1 VRIALLA
8 PLFLVA
14 LAGCDMLWQL
24 EDVKRPPDAL
34 VISEASVDAPP
45 RCPFSD
51 NFDDNVISPMW
62 FVMDPTQTKALV
74 SEKAGQLDVSL
85 RTDLDD
91 AYNGIAFV
99 DPHDL
104 SSMITRVTIYP
115 MNEAG
120 WYELYFQIYLD
131 GMNNVQFQTG
141 AGGLSYA
148 VVTDGVPMR
157 TFLTYDPAKHRHL
170 QFRHDA
176 VAHLINFE
184 ASGDSTTFETLATLV
199 VPWSFSAVKVAFF
212 AGTFQTGGVPPGSAR
227 FDDFSVCPP

>member
-1 VRIALLA
+1 
-8 PLFLVA
+8 
-14 LAGCDMLWQL
+14 
-24 EDVKRPPDAL
+24 
-34 VISEASVDAPP
+34 
-45 RCPFSD
+45 
-51 NFDDNVISPMW
+51 
-62 FVMDPTQTKALV
+62 
-74 SEKAGQLDVSL
+74 
-85 RTDLDD
+85 
-91 AYNGIAFV
+91 
-99 DPHDL
+99 
-104 SSMITRVTIYP
+104 MITRATIYP

-148 VVTDGVPMR
+148 VVTDGVPTR

-170 QFRHDA
+170 RFRHDA

-184 ASGDSTTFETLATLV
+184 ASGDSTTFETLDTLV
-199 VPWSFSAVKVAFF
+199 VPWSFSAAKVTFF